1 MVRAS
6 SLFVPLILTVT
17 VSVFVSVLGCGT
29 TQQARRVETSG
40 FLKDYSQLQEG
51 KQGEALL
58 VYINP
63 DADFSAYDK
72 VLLDDVTVW
81 RAVDSNLA
89 DAPEE
94 EIEELALGLH
104 EAMVESLKED
114 YEIVHTAGPG
124 TLRVRV
130 AITEAAKSWVVLD
143 TLTTV
148 VPHTRLISGIQR
160 LATGTHSFV
169 GKASIEGE
177 ILDAQSGE
185 RLAAAVDRRAGGKS
199 FQGLMSSWDDVK
211 EACHYWAGRLRDRL
225 RAERGKADGTAV
237 DGSGEG
243 AQ

>member
-6 SLFVPLILTVT
+6 SLSVLLILS
-17 VSVFVSVLGCGT
+17 VSVSGCAT

-40 FLKDYSQLQEG
+40 FLEDYSQLQEG
-51 KQGEALL
+51 KPGEALL

-63 DADFSAYDK
+63 GADFSAYDK

-81 RAVDSNLA
+81 RAVDSHLGET
-89 DAPEE
+89 PED
-94 EIEELALGLH
+94 EIDELALGLH
-104 EAMVESLKED
+104 EAMAENLKED
-114 YEIVHTAGPG
+114 YEIVHRAGPG

-130 AITEAAKSWVVLD
+130 AITEAAESWVVMD

-148 VPHTRLISGIQR
+148 VPHSRLISGIKK

-211 EACHYWAGRLRDRL
+211 EACRFWAGRLRDRL
-225 RAERGKADGTAV
+225 RAERGKADGTAA

-243 AQ
+243 AR

>member
-6 SLFVPLILTVT
+6 SLFVPLILTVA
-17 VSVFVSVLGCGT
+17 VSVLGCGT

-40 FLKDYSQLQEG
+40 FLKDYSQLEGG

-89 DAPEE
+89 DAPNE

-124 TLRVRV
+124 TLRVRL
-130 AITEAAKSWVVLD
+130 AITEAAKSWVVMD

-148 VPHTRLISGIQR
+148 IPHSRLISGIQK

-177 ILDAQSGE
+177 IRDAQSGE

-199 FQGLMSSWDDVK
+199 FQGLLSSWDDVK
-211 EACHYWAGRLRDRL
+211 GACDYWAGRLRDRL
-225 RAERGKADGTAV
+225 RDERGNADGTAA
-237 DGSGEG
+237 DGSGK
-243 AQ
+243 

>member
-1 MVRAS
+1 MVRVP
-6 SLFVPLILTVT
+6 SLLVLLILS
-17 VSVFVSVLGCGT
+17 VSVSACAT
-29 TQQARRVETSG
+29 TQQARHVETSG
-40 FLKDYSQLQEG
+40 FLEDYSQLQKG
-51 KQGEALL
+51 KAGEALL

-63 DADFSAYDK
+63 EADFSAYDK
-72 VLLDDVTVW
+72 VLLDDVTIW
-81 RAVDSNLA
+81 RAVDSNLE
-89 DAPEE
+89 DVPEE

-104 EAMVESLKED
+104 EAMVENLKED
-114 YEIVHTAGPG
+114 YEIVHRAGPG

-130 AITEAAKSWVVLD
+130 AITEAAKSWVVMD

-148 VPHTRLISGIQR
+148 IPHTRLISGIQK

-211 EACHYWAGRLRDRL
+211 EACQYWAGRLRDRL
-225 RAERGKADGTAV
+225 RAERGKADGTAAE
-237 DGSGEG
+237 GSGER